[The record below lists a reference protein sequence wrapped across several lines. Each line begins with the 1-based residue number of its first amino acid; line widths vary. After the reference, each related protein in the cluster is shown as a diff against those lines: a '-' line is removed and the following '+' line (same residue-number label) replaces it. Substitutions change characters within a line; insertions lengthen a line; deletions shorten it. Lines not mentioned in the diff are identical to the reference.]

1 MARKVTVQRTNT
13 IGTWKT
19 KTQTM
24 SNYIGD
30 LDDLGPVFDS
40 NSFFPP
46 PDTRQD
52 SSLVAAL
59 NSLGNPIDEIHE
71 LFFEAKRVMP
81 KPVTA
86 NFHVDS
92 GRFRNIFRTDRL
104 WNYDSAMPGPNF
116 NQNDKPYW
124 LGDSPGT
131 NAYDFV
137 CDSAHI
143 NNLHLDYLDNDSAL
157 VYDKATITN
166 AYINKFSIDPD
177 ETGSSVQVD
186 RVREF
191 RIENQSNV
199 TRFGAQ
205 LMDDSVMDTNPA
217 NFGLN

>member
-1 MARKVTVQRTNT
+1 MARKVTVQRNNT

-30 LDDLGPVFDS
+30 LDDLGAVFDS
-40 NSFFPP
+40 NEFFPP
-46 PDTRQD
+46 PGTRQD

-59 NSLGNPIDEIHE
+59 NSLGNPIEEIHE

-217 NFGLN
+217 DFGLN

>member
-1 MARKVTVQRTNT
+1 MARKVTVQRNNT

-30 LDDLGPVFDS
+30 LDDLGAVFDS
-40 NSFFPP
+40 NEFFPP

-217 NFGLN
+217 DFGLN

>member
-1 MARKVTVQRTNT
+1 MARKVTVQRSNT
-13 IGTWKT
+13 ISTWKT

-217 NFGLN
+217 DFGLN

>member
-1 MARKVTVQRTNT
+1 MARKVTVQRHNT

-30 LDDLGPVFDS
+30 LDDLGAMFDS
-40 NSFFPP
+40 NEFFPP

-52 SSLVAAL
+52 SNLVAAL
-59 NSLGNPIDEIHE
+59 NSLGNPVDEIHE

-104 WNYDSAMPGPNF
+104 WNYDDAMPGPNF

-157 VYDKATITN
+157 VYDRATITN
-166 AYINKFSIDPD
+166 AYINHFSIEPD
-177 ETGSSVQVD
+177 STGSTIEVD
-186 RVREF
+186 RVRVF
-191 RIENQSNV
+191 RIENQNNV
-199 TRFGAQ
+199 TRFGAYT
-205 LMDDSVMDTNPA
+205 MDDSVVDTNPPD
-217 NFGLN
+217 FGLN

>member
-1 MARKVTVQRTNT
+1 MARKVTVQRSNT
-13 IGTWKT
+13 ISTWKT

-166 AYINKFSIDPD
+166 AYINKFSIDPH

>member
-1 MARKVTVQRTNT
+1 MARKVTVQRSNT
-13 IGTWKT
+13 ISTWKT

-24 SNYIGD
+24 SNYLGD
-30 LDDLGPVFDS
+30 LDDLGPAFDS
-40 NSFFPP
+40 NPFFPP
-46 PDTRQD
+46 PDTKQD
-52 SSLVAAL
+52 SSFVAAL
-59 NSLGNPIDEIHE
+59 NSLGGPAEEIHF
-71 LFFEAKRVMP
+71 LFFEAGKPMP
-81 KPVTA
+81 RPVTA

-92 GRFRNIFRTDRL
+92 GRFRNIFRVDQL
-104 WNYDSAMPGPNF
+104 WNYDDAMPGPNF
-116 NQNDKPYW
+116 NQNDKPFW

-143 NNLHLDYLDNDSAL
+143 NRLHLDTLDNDSAL
-157 VYDKATITN
+157 VYDKATIN
-166 AYINKFSIDPD
+166 EAYINKFSIDPD

-205 LMDDSVMDTNPA
+205 LMDDSVMDTNPPD
-217 NFGLN
+217 FGLN

>member
-1 MARKVTVQRTNT
+1 
-13 IGTWKT
+13 
-19 KTQTM
+19 
-24 SNYIGD
+24 
-30 LDDLGPVFDS
+30 
-40 NSFFPP
+40 
-46 PDTRQD
+46 
-52 SSLVAAL
+52 
-59 NSLGNPIDEIHE
+59 
-71 LFFEAKRVMP
+71 MP

-104 WNYDSAMPGPNF
+104 WNYDDAMPGPNF

-199 TRFGAQ
+199 TRFGAH

>member
-1 MARKVTVQRTNT
+1 MARKVTVQRSNT
-13 IGTWKT
+13 ISTWKT

>member
-217 NFGLN
+217 DFGLN

>member
-1 MARKVTVQRTNT
+1 MARKVTVQRNNT

-217 NFGLN
+217 DFGLN